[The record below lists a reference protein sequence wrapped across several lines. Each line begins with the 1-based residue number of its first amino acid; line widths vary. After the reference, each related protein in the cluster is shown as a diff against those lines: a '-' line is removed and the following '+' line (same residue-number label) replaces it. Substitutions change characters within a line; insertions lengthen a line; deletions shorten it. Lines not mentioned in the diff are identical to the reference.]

1 MVKKL
6 LTIAFTFA
14 CAVLFGSCDSSDD
27 VVVDQFTLDEN
38 LFSKTYT
45 VDGDGC
51 CVLNGLKPIAGTEV
65 QSKVANYGWK
75 SIAEYDLQ
83 DNGKL
88 SKENYFDDVVGGG
101 PTHYWFESS
110 QQMVK
115 YTYIDAM
122 PANSF
127 WRMTW
132 SYDEAK
138 GFILFGDSNSKLADR
153 YEQILEIQES
163 GGNTLMYTMSK
174 SGIRADGTVIYAM
187 IVYKRMTD
195 EELKKTQ
202 QNYTYDLNNK

>member
-6 LTIAFTFA
+6 LTVAFTFA

-51 CVLNGLKPIAGTEV
+51 CVLNGIKPISNSVV

-75 SIAEYDLQ
+75 SIAEYDMQ

-88 SKENYFDDVVGGG
+88 SKENYFDDVVGVG

-110 QQMVK
+110 
-115 YTYIDAM
+115 
-122 PANSF
+122 
-127 WRMTW
+127 
-132 SYDEAK
+132 
-138 GFILFGDSNSKLADR
+138 
-153 YEQILEIQES
+153 
-163 GGNTLMYTMSK
+163 
-174 SGIRADGTVIYAM
+174 
-187 IVYKRMTD
+187 
-195 EELKKTQ
+195 
-202 QNYTYDLNNK
+202 